1 MINLNPKGGTELQYD
16 YLKDYVDKSILDQI
30 QITTSVPEKIPLHPT
45 KMNILWQKNSYDQPN
60 LAPWFKDKNNHKKY
74 EWYVFNS
81 HWTYEKF
88 RYQFDIPT
96 SRSIV
101 IKNGIDRIQ
110 KSSPYKKGEPIKIIH
125 QNTPWRGLS
134 ILLGAM
140 QLVKNPLIT
149 LDVYSSTEVYGKSFY
164 DNNDKYY
171 KALYEQADGL
181 PNVNYIG
188 YKRNQYIKDHLQN
201 YQMYAYP
208 SIFEETFC
216 ISLLECMA
224 AGLYCITTDLGALP
238 ETGAEFPIYIPY
250 DKDYRALAEKLAFG
264 IESAAKTLHE
274 PQIHNHLEV
283 QSHYANAYYNWNKIG
298 HQWETFLKGALDA
311 RSQSANM
318 VYEPRKER

>member
-16 YLKDYVDKSILDQI
+16 YLTDYVDKSILDQI

-74 EWYVFNS
+74 DWYVFNS

-96 SRSIV
+96 EKSIV
-101 IKNGIDRIQ
+101 IKNGI
-110 KSSPYKKGEPIKIIH
+110 
-125 QNTPWRGLS
+125 
-134 ILLGAM
+134 
-140 QLVKNPLIT
+140 
-149 LDVYSSTEVYGKSFY
+149 
-164 DNNDKYY
+164 
-171 KALYEQADGL
+171 L

-201 YQMYAYP
+201 YHMYAYP

-250 DKDYRALAEKLAFG
+250 DKDYRSLAEKFAFG

-274 PQIHNHLEV
+274 PQIQNHLEV

-298 HQWETFLKGALDA
+298 YQWETFLKGALDA
-311 RSQSANM
+311 RSKPANM